1 MHCAG
6 HGPLASRINRTGA
19 AARPRSDTDCG
30 QMICCNTVFA
40 NPAAVLAFAASPI
53 LRGNFMPLRYP
64 LLSGTSLLV
73 ASAAISAASDEAT
86 PPEEAIIEHV

>member
-1 MHCAG
+1 
-6 HGPLASRINRTGA
+6 
-19 AARPRSDTDCG
+19 
-30 QMICCNTVFA
+30 
-40 NPAAVLAFAASPI
+40 
-53 LRGNFMPLRYP
+53 MPLRYP